1 MKLTLVTG
9 TESLLADRAVA
20 AAIAA
25 ARAVD
30 PDTEVHT
37 VEPGE
42 TQPGEVTAAAS
53 PSLFG
58 GGRIVVVRAGHE
70 LASDVAAEVIE
81 LVASAPDDVDVVVC
95 HSGAANRG
103 KALLEA
109 ARKVAT
115 NQVAAAPLKKAR
127 ERVGFV
133 TAEFR
138 AAKRRI
144 DEDAA
149 NALSEAVGDDLRELA
164 SACSQLVADTEDT
177 VDLGT
182 VRRYYEGRADVTA
195 FTVADR
201 AVEGRTAEAVELL
214 RHALASGVSPVVVTS
229 ALASQL
235 RSLVLVAS
243 APRGL
248 SAAEV
253 ARHAGLPPWKVDVV
267 RRQLRGWDGEGVAG
281 AIRAVAEADAVVK
294 GAGGDPAYSVER
306 VVVEVAS
313 RRAG

>member
-20 AAIAA
+20 AAVAA
-25 ARAVD
+25 ARAAD
-30 PDTEVHT
+30 PETEVHV
-37 VEPGE
+37 VEPGVTE
-42 TQPGEVTAAAS
+42 PGEVTEAAS

-58 GGRIVVVRAGHE
+58 GARLVVVRSAHE
-70 LASDVAAEVIE
+70 LSTDVAREVVA
-81 LVASAPDDVDVVVC
+81 LVESAPDDVDLVVV

-103 KALLEA
+103 KAVLEA
-109 ARKVAT
+109 ARK
-115 NQVAAAPLKKAR
+115 AAAEQVSATPLKKAR

-133 TAEFR
+133 VSEFR
-138 AAKRRI
+138 TARRRI
-144 DEDAA
+144 DEEAA
-149 NALSEAVGDDLRELA
+149 TALSEAIGDDLRELA
-164 SACSQLVADTEDT
+164 SACSQLVSDTEGT
-177 VDLGT
+177 VDLQT

-195 FTVADR
+195 FVVADR

-214 RHALASGVSPVVVTS
+214 RHALASGVAPVVVTS

-243 APRGL
+243 APRGF

-253 ARHAGLPPWKVDVV
+253 ARHAGVPPWKVDVL
-267 RRQLRGWDGEGVAG
+267 RRQLRGWDGEGVAA
-281 AIRAVAEADAVVK
+281 AIRSVAAADAVVK

-313 RRAG
+313 RRSA